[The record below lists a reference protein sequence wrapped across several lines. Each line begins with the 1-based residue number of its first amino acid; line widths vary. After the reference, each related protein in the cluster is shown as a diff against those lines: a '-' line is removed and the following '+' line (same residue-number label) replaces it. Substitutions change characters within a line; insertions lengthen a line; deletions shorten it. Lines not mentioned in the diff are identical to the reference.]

1 MSPRLAGGGP
11 RIGFGE
17 PFGEALRRPLAAEA
31 IREGEGGERLDVRR
45 GGREAPPRRPQ
56 LLAQGVAAERDEGL
70 ARYRVALAGA
80 REDAPMCGNRTVLPS
95 RRDRSDERHI
105 G

>member
-17 PFGEALRRPLAAEA
+17 PFGEALRRPLAAET

-56 LLAQGVAAERDEGL
+56 LTAACKCTRHVSSSQHSQQPMPAVRFDGDFWFN
-70 ARYRVALAGA
+70 ARA
-80 REDAPMCGNRTVLPS
+80 
-95 RRDRSDERHI
+95 
-105 G
+105 